1 MRDRSG
7 VINAADPSLADRVAG
22 SSAIRNHAHA
32 NAERAAA
39 AVERAGPAK
48 GFALSRWAGAPGRKR
63 RGVEYAGETLRCG
76 VLPRVEVI
84 RLSQSCAPANSPLPL
99 ARNCCGPKFPA
110 VDRSGAP
117 DRIRT
122 CDLCLRRA
130 ALYPLSYGCFSASR
144 LGLLR
149 ARATLPR
156 RGASWQALPPC
167 PASPCCAGGGARGCE
182 LLEYPPA
189 PGSAGNRQ
197 RGRGVA
203 ATPRSS
209 AVLG

>member
-22 SSAIRNHAHA
+22 SSAIRGHAHA

-63 RGVEYAGETLRCG
+63 REVEYAGETLRCG
-76 VLPRVEVI
+76 VFPRVEVI

-130 ALYPLSYGCFSASR
+130 ALYPLSYGCFPQVGWACCEQ
-144 LGLLR
+144 GLHCHAAERPGKHCRR
-149 ARATLPR
+149 ARHRLVAPV
-156 RGASWQALPPC
+156 
-167 PASPCCAGGGARGCE
+167 GGAAGMR
-182 LLEYPPA
+182 A
-189 PGSAGNRQ
+189 P
-197 RGRGVA
+197 
-203 ATPRSS
+203 
-209 AVLG
+209 